1 MDRIVI
7 VGGGISGL
15 SLSYALLESDPSADV
30 VVFESEKRPGGKI
43 WTEKVN
49 GFLCEGGVNGFLDNR
64 AKTLELA
71 SKLLINPLRS
81 SDAARKRY
89 VFSGGKLRLLPES
102 PLSFLSSDLLS
113 LYGRLR
119 VMYEFFAPR
128 GSSDDETLADFARR
142 RLGKEAYEKLI
153 DPMASGIY
161 AGNPELLSLKSC
173 FTKIFKLEEKYGSLI
188 KGMIKLQRARE
199 KERRTDKLQTL
210 YESDRPNSPASLREA
225 GRAKLQTKVSAG
237 PGGTLTS
244 FHNGMGM
251 IIDSL
256 KSYLEERL
264 RVGGK
269 VISVERKGKRYAVH
283 LSDGMIVE
291 AEIVVIASPA
301 YSAAE
306 ILKNLDRHLSSVLSE
321 IQYPSVSV
329 VCFGYRKERIANKLD
344 GFGFLI
350 PYKERRKIL
359 GALWDSSIFP
369 GRAPDGYVLLR
380 SMVGGAR
387 ASEIA
392 MQDDS
397 RLIDVVAE
405 ELKDIMDIKAQPD
418 FVKIYRHEKAIPQ
431 YNIGHDRKLKTVD
444 EMLLKYKNLYLTGNA
459 YRGIGVNDCIENSYK
474 LAETI
479 IRKEE
484 I

>member
-1 MDRIVI
+1 LDRIVI

-15 SLSYALLESDPSADV
+15 SLAFTLLEYDPSADV
-30 VVFESEKRPGGKI
+30 VVLESAKRAGGKI

-64 AKTLELA
+64 PKTLELA

-89 VFSGGKLRLLPES
+89 VFSGGKLNLLPES
-102 PLSFLSSDLLS
+102 PVSFLTSDLLS

-128 GSSDDETLADFARR
+128 GGSDDETLADFARR

-161 AGNPELLSLKSC
+161 AGNPESMSLKSC
-173 FTKIFKLEEKYGSLI
+173 FPKVFNLEEKYGSLI
-188 KGMIKLQRARE
+188 KGMIKLQR
-199 KERRTDKLQTL
+199 
-210 YESDRPNSPASLREA
+210 EA
-225 GRAKLQTKVSAG
+225 KKSGNRKVGAG

-244 FHNGMGM
+244 FYDGMGM
-251 IIDSL
+251 MVDSL
-256 KSYLEERL
+256 KSSLKERL
-264 RVGGK
+264 RIGSK
-269 VISVERKGKRYAVH
+269 VVSVERKNKGYAVH
-283 LSDGMIVE
+283 LSDGMVVE
-291 AEIVVIASPA
+291 TEILVIASPA
-301 YSAAE
+301 SSAAE
-306 ILKNLDRHLSSVLSE
+306 ILKNLDRPLSSVLSE
-321 IQYPSVSV
+321 IPYPSVSV
-329 VCFGYRKERIANKLD
+329 VCFGYRKERIADKLD

-359 GALWDSSIFP
+359 GSLWDSSIFP
-369 GRAPDGYVLLR
+369 GRAPDGYALLR

-392 MQDDS
+392 MQDDG

-405 ELKDIMDIKAQPD
+405 ELKDIMDIKVQPD

-431 YNIGHDRKLKTVD
+431 YNIGHDRKLKAVD

>member
-15 SLSYALLESDPSADV
+15 SLAYALLESDPSADV

-43 WTEKVN
+43 WTEKIN

-64 AKTLELA
+64 PKTLELA
-71 SKLLINPLRS
+71 SKLLLNPLRS

-89 VFSGGKLRLLPES
+89 VFSDGKLRLLPES
-102 PLSFLSSDLLS
+102 PLSFLSSDLLT

-119 VMYEFFAPR
+119 VVYEFFAPR

-161 AGNPELLSLKSC
+161 AGNPESLSLKSC
-173 FTKIFKLEEKYGSLI
+173 FPKVFKLEEKYGSLI
-188 KGMIKLQRARE
+188 KGMIKLQR
-199 KERRTDKLQTL
+199 
-210 YESDRPNSPASLREA
+210 EA
-225 GRAKLQTKVSAG
+225 KKSGNQKVGAG

-244 FHNGMGM
+244 FYSGMGIM
-251 IIDSL
+251 IDSMKSSL
-256 KSYLEERL
+256 KERL
-264 RVGGK
+264 IVGDK
-269 VISVERKGKRYAVH
+269 VVSVEKKNKGYAVH

-291 AEIVVIASPA
+291 AEILVIASPA

-306 ILKNLDRHLSSVLSE
+306 ILRNLDRSLSSVLSE
-321 IQYPSVSV
+321 IPYPSVSV

-397 RLIDVVAE
+397 RLMDVVAE
-405 ELKDIMDIKAQPD
+405 ELKDIMDIKVQPD

-431 YNIGHDRKLKTVD
+431 YNIGHNKKVEAVD

-459 YRGIGVNDCIENSYK
+459 YRGIGINDCIENSYK